1 MNLWV
6 PIRLYIVIWRSYDEA
21 AKMAA
26 SNGLEMILND
36 VIVRL
41 GFWRA
46 DRGAESRHSLATFCS
61 IKKRR
66 DLLRKGLKWLKT
78 FPTEV
83 CFITKHRWGQSL
95 SLFYQFHL
103 IKPLYTFIKPS
114 WLSQIQY
121 SSIFVSCNGPT
132 KKANAR
138 ARSCH
143 HLQRVCS
150 LHTRIVRIRTAS
162 SSCHMT
168 LVLRILTL
176 PHTCIASG
184 TSLC

>member
-1 MNLWV
+1 
-6 PIRLYIVIWRSYDEA
+6 
-21 AKMAA
+21 MAA
-26 SNGLEMILND
+26 SNRLEMILND

-41 GFWRA
+41 GF
-46 DRGAESRHSLATFCS
+46 DVLKEQKVTIFGNFCS

-66 DLLRKGLKWLKT
+66 GLLRKVLKWLKT

-83 CFITKHRWGQSL
+83 CFITKHRWGQSF
-95 SLFYQFHL
+95 SFS
-103 IKPLYTFIKPS
+103 IKPLYTFIKLS

-132 KKANAR
+132 KKANAL

-143 HLQRVCS
+143 HLQPVCC
-150 LHTRIVRIRTAS
+150 LHTCIVHIRTAT

-168 LVLRILTL
+168 LMLHILTY
-176 PHTCIASG
+176 HTCV
-184 TSLC
+184 SLRGQVYVKYAMGLACETTKNHT